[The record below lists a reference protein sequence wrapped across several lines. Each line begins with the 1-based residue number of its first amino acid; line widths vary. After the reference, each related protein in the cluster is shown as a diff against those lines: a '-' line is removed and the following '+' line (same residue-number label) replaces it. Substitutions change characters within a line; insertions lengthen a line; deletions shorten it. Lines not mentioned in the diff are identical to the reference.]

1 MGWSDY
7 HLDDPVFCTPL
18 PVMRGLVSAACER
31 REALD
36 SAFHA
41 SCVSSGASAVAES
54 VLTGM
59 LCRSAAA
66 EIPFRRIEKEAPS
79 FVPYDIGVSR
89 YFSFMHMFDAFLR
102 ETLEGGGQRNFTD
115 SAGNRTYDSLN
126 SIASALS
133 EPLIAPHSF
142 DDGAAANAD
151 SDFIVMMAAIKDC
164 FIMEKFLVIN

>member
-1 MGWSDY
+1 MSWSDY
-7 HLDDPVFCTPL
+7 HLTDPFFCTPL

-126 SIASALS
+126 SIASAFPPLS
-133 EPLIAPHSF
+133 LYRDSTADESVPAKPRTSRIIWSAATSSGLNRPSSF
-142 DDGAAANAD
+142 
-151 SDFIVMMAAIKDC
+151 S
-164 FIMEKFLVIN
+164 